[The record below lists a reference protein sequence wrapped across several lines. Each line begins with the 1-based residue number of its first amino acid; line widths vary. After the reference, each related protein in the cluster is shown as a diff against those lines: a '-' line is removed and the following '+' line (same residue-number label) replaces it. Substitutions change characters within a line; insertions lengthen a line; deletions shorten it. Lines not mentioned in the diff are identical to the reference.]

1 MSWKALLLLLLLLYT
16 LTIMLLLMNINNIIC
31 SKPHMVLWLQIL
43 SKELKTLIKQTITYI
58 HD

>member
-1 MSWKALLLLLLLLYT
+1 
-16 LTIMLLLMNINNIIC
+16 MLLLMNINNIIC